1 MVYFRNDR
9 VVSNMCQI
17 VRDNQGNRN
26 YLIQWK
32 LKFENSDFFDRKI
45 EILIREQEGKLVIS
59 NSSEFFLLLGW
70 REGRKAGEFRGQSYL
85 IDIVILM
92 GLFSGSQ
99 SQGRDVVV
107 VGEVMIVQGMKEK
120 YRNFFFTFIF
130 SFFQYVFYRLLRV
143 QGIQS
148 LGVSFFVVQRREEK
162 LRDGFEGKQVLY
174 LYGIY
179 VVYKVVKCRM
189 NNSIVD

>member
-179 VVYKVVKCRM
+179 FVYKVVKCRM